1 MLGIKYYRHISVKQI
16 RRKIMIMPTTV
27 TNSTSTEYQFS
38 GSSEVL
44 TTQSNVH
51 DVILQDPTGI
61 TLSKTSNTNSFVVGQ
76 IITYTVE
83 ITNNSSQ
90 FFNGVRIID
99 NLGGGNLAYVLGSA
113 TLTVGSL
120 TYPVT
125 PISTNPL
132 TFTLQELNVGSTMF
146 LRYNC
151 QVIFNLPSSVNNI
164 TNTVQGIG
172 YTSTGTIT
180 GFATNTISRNSSQ
193 ELEISKGSTL
203 SSVLPNQV
211 FSYLI
216 TITNNTSTSA
226 TLNTVTDQL
235 PGNFVITNVSVK
247 VGTNPTIN
255 LSESDYVLS
264 STNNLTIPSPIGPTL
279 TVPSNGE
286 TLITITGYLT

>member
-38 GSSEVL
+38 GSSDVL

-132 TFTLQELNVGSTMF
+132 TFTLQELNVGSTMI

-226 TLNTVTDQL
+226 TLNTITDQL
-235 PGNFVITNVSVK
+235 PGNFVITNISVK

-264 STNNLTIPSPIGPTL
+264 STNNLTIPSPTGPIL

>member
-1 MLGIKYYRHISVKQI
+1 
-16 RRKIMIMPTTV
+16 MIMPTTV

>member
-1 MLGIKYYRHISVKQI
+1 
-16 RRKIMIMPTTV
+16 MIMPTTV

-38 GSSEVL
+38 GSSDVL
-44 TTQSNVH
+44 TAQSNVH

-132 TFTLQELNVGSTMF
+132 TFTLQELNVGSTMI

-235 PGNFVITNVSVK
+235 PGNFVITNISVK

>member
-38 GSSEVL
+38 GSTDVL

-132 TFTLQELNVGSTMF
+132 TFTLQELNVGSTMI

-172 YTSTGTIT
+172 YTSTRTIT
-180 GFATNTISRNSSQ
+180 GFATNTISRNLSQ

-235 PGNFVITNVSVK
+235 PENFVITNISVK

-264 STNNLTIPSPIGPTL
+264 STNNLTIPSPTGPIL